1 MYKKEPVKGYEE
13 YQIDTNG
20 IVYSKKG
27 TPLKYSLNHSGYCIV
42 NFYVDNKRTGFAI
55 HTLVAKQFVHNDDI
69 ENKTQVNHID
79 GNKENNNI
87 ENLEWVTPKENV
99 KHCIDVLGIN
109 KLGINN
115 PNAKKI
121 RGINIHTGE
130 DILEFDTIIDAARYF
145 SKDKYNPR
153 YVQNSIYRALKGMR
167 NSYKGYYWKYI

>member
-42 NFYVDNKRTGFAI
+42 NFYVDNKRIGFAI

-79 GNKENNNI
+79 GNKVNNNI

-99 KHCIDVLGIN
+99 KHAIDILGYDN
-109 KLGINN
+109 SGGNN
-115 PNAKKI
+115 VNAK
-121 RGINIHTGE
+121 
-130 DILEFDTIIDAARYF
+130 TIIGIDIITGDEKFRFNSIIEAARYF
-145 SKDKYNPR
+145 CEDGKNPM
-153 YVQNSIYRALKGMR
+153 YVRNSIWRVLSGLRKT
-167 NSYKGYYWKYI
+167 YKKCYWKCI